1 MVPTLQRSLPIVG
14 AAIGRK
20 LGVQVEVSGRQAF
33 TDGQRIVLPAFDSE
47 RPEQDLKIW
56 GFLHHESAHIRYTDF
71 ELDQSGSAFRQ
82 RLTNI
87 IEDIRI
93 ERALSQE
100 YPGTAYTL
108 AEVVRQLVA
117 EGRLVAPA
125 KSDPPVKVLHDSL
138 LAMLRYEVLGQEAL
152 KEEAAKA
159 KQVMETC
166 FPVKLLKGLKAAL
179 DGVPQLDST
188 RAVQDMADQIISLF
202 QKEQDDSENSNHTES
217 NDKTDSPSSGQ
228 SDHQEP
234 DLDSVSSQGTDD
246 KTDSLSSE
254 NQKTVNTQ
262 GKGEQE
268 EKTDSTQSNDVKS
281 ATTQENGNTSEETN
295 TEETPSDSQEEN
307 IKALLE
313 SDDHEWPEDTFE
325 QLSEELTS
333 WSSGQK
339 GGLSAVTTTPSVDRV
354 EVVDMDREEGQRLLW
369 KTKSESARLAAQ
381 LTGLVQAKTL
391 CRDRTGKR
399 GKKLDG
405 KRLHRMAIGDNR
417 LFCKRS
423 EAVTVDATVHL
434 CLDISSSMASRMGLA
449 REAVLALAYAL
460 NQINGVT
467 VSVSAYS
474 GKNDY
479 GVFEVMKSNDRL
491 QDVAAVLSAL
501 NAHESTPMAT
511 GLWHAVHQVLHAK
524 VERRLIIMITD
535 GAPDCDHHQPVMD
548 LVKRCEQSGIE
559 VSGLG
564 INVNSL
570 KQIFPRSMVITQLH
584 ELKSALFEQAK
595 NWLVA

>member
-1 MVPTLQRSLPIVG
+1 MVPTLPRSLPIVG

-202 QKEQDDSENSNHTES
+202 QKEQDDSENSNHTKS
-217 NDKTDSPSSGQ
+217 DDKTDSPSSDQ

-234 DLDSVSSQGTDD
+234 DLDSVSTQGTDD

-254 NQKTVNTQ
+254 NQKIVNTQ
-262 GKGEQE
+262 EKGEQE

-281 ATTQENGNTSEETN
+281 ATTQENGDASEETN
-295 TEETPSDSQEEN
+295 TEAPSGSQEEN

-313 SDDHEWPEDTFE
+313 SDDHDWPEDTFE

-381 LTGLVQAKTL
+381 LTGLVQARTL
-391 CRDRTGKR
+391 CRDKTGKR

-405 KRLHRMAIGDNR
+405 KRLHRMAIGDSR

-434 CLDISSSMASRMGLA
+434 CLDISSPMASRMGLA
-449 REAVLALAYAL
+449 REAVLALACAL

-467 VSVSAYS
+467 VSVSAYP
-474 GKNDY
+474 GKNDS
-479 GVFEVMKSNDRL
+479 GVFEVMKPDNRL

-501 NAHESTPMAT
+501 NAHDSTPMAT
-511 GLWHAVHQVLHAK
+511 GLWHAVHQVLQAK
-524 VERRLIIMITD
+524 ADRRLIIMITD
-535 GAPDCDHHQPVMD
+535 GAPDCDHHQPVME

-559 VSGLG
+559 VVGLG
-564 INVNSL
+564 INVNSVEKL
-570 KQIFPRSMVITQLH
+570 FPQSVVVAELS
-584 ELKSALFEQAK
+584 ELKSSLFEHAK
-595 NWLVA
+595 LWLAA

>member
-33 TDGQRIVLPAFDSE
+33 TDGKRIVLPAFDPE
-47 RPEQDLKIW
+47 RPDQELKSW
-56 GFLHHESAHIRYTDF
+56 GFLHHEAAHIRYTDF

-138 LAMLRYEVLGQEAL
+138 LATLRYEVLGQEAL

-166 FPVKLLKGLKAAL
+166 FPVKLLKDLNAVL

-188 RAVQDMADQIISLF
+188 RAAQNMADQIISLF
-202 QKEQDDSENSNHTES
+202 QQAQDNSKNSNHTG
-217 NDKTDSPSSGQ
+217 NDDKTDSPSS
-228 SDHQEP
+228 DLPENQEP

-246 KTDSLSSE
+246 ITDSLSSE

-262 GKGEQE
+262 EKGEQE
-268 EKTDSTQSNDVKS
+268 EKTDSTQGNDVKS
-281 ATTQENGNTSEETN
+281 ATTQANGDASEEA
-295 TEETPSDSQEEN
+295 N
-307 IKALLE
+307 IKAVLE
-313 SDDHEWPEDTFE
+313 SDDYDWPEDTFE

-354 EVVDMDREEGQRLLW
+354 QVVDMDREEGQRLLW
-369 KTKSESARLAAQ
+369 KTKAESARLAAQ

-467 VSVSAYS
+467 VSVSAYP
-474 GKNDY
+474 GKNDS
-479 GVFEVMKSNDRL
+479 GVFEVMKSNSRL
-491 QDVAAVLSAL
+491 QDVAAVLLVL
-501 NAHESTPMAT
+501 NAHDSTPMAT
-511 GLWHAVHQVLHAK
+511 GLWHAVHQVLLVK
-524 VERRLIIMITD
+524 SERRLIIMITD
-535 GAPDCDHHQPVMD
+535 GAPDCDHHQPVID
-548 LVKRCEQSGIE
+548 LVKRCESSGIE
-559 VSGLG
+559 VIGLG
-564 INVNSL
+564 ININSVEN
-570 KQIFPRSMVITQLH
+570 IFQQSVVIFQLH
-584 ELKSALFEQAK
+584 QLKSALFELTRL
-595 NWLVA
+595 WLICSS